1 MRITNAQKIK
11 LGLFVIVTAI
21 LLVTALYV
29 IGRKQNIFGGTS
41 YISAIFTNVNG
52 LKLGNNVRYSG
63 INVGTVRKIA
73 MINDTTICVNMA
85 LESSILEHIRK
96 DAKAVIGSD
105 GIVGSMVLN
114 IFPGTIESDL
124 LRPGDTLRS
133 IPKISTSDMMS
144 TLSVTNEN
152 AAALSSELLKITS
165 SLNEGQ
171 GTLGRLLNDE
181 EMGNDLKA
189 TVKNLNKVSR
199 DATEVI
205 QDLKGV
211 ISDIEFEESLLYVL
225 VNDSLAASQ
234 FRSTLTHLEASSE
247 QIEEA
252 VENLNAVILEVKEG
266 DGTFNYIVNDTTLVN
281 DIDETVKNVKEGS
294 VLLNENLEA
303 MRHNFLFKGYFNK
316 IEKEEKKQAKK
327 AKRNEQ

>member
-63 INVGTVRKIA
+63 INVGTVRKIT

-85 LESSILEHIRK
+85 VESDILEHIRK
-96 DAKAVIGSD
+96 DAQAVIGSD

-114 IFPGTIESDL
+114 IFPGTLEADL
-124 LRPGDTLRS
+124 LRPGDTLSS
-133 IPKISTSDMMS
+133 IRKISTSDMMS

-152 AAALSSELLKITS
+152 AAELSSELLKITS

-181 EMGNDLKA
+181 EMGNDLKE

-199 DATEVI
+199 EASDVI
-205 QDLKGV
+205 TDLKTV

-225 VNDSLAASQ
+225 VNDSVAASQ
-234 FRSTLTHLEASSE
+234 FRSTLMHLETSSE

-252 VENLNAVILEVKEG
+252 VENLNSVILEVKEG

-281 DIDETVKNVKEGS
+281 DIDETVKNVKQGS

-303 MRHNFLFKGYFNK
+303 MRHNFLFKGYFK
-316 IEKEEKKQAKK
+316 KMEKEEKKEAKK
-327 AKRNEQ
+327 AKKNQ

>member
-11 LGLFVIVTAI
+11 LGLFVIITAI

-29 IGRKQNIFGGTS
+29 IGRKQNIFGGTFQ
-41 YISAIFTNVNG
+41 ISAIFTNVNG

-63 INVGTVRKIA
+63 INVGTVRKIT

-85 LESSILEHIRK
+85 VESDILEHIRK

-114 IFPGTIESDL
+114 IFPGTKEADL
-124 LRPGDTLRS
+124 LKPGDTLRS
-133 IPKISTSDMMS
+133 VPKVSTSDMMS
-144 TLSVTNEN
+144 TLSVTNQN

-181 EMGNDLKA
+181 DMGNDLKE
-189 TVKNLNKVSR
+189 TVKNLNKVSG
-199 DATEVI
+199 DATAVI
-205 QDLKGV
+205 NDLKAV
-211 ISDIEFEESLLYVL
+211 ISDIDFEESLLYVL

-247 QIEEA
+247 QIEVA
-252 VENLNAVILEVKEG
+252 VENLNSVIGEVKEG

-281 DIDETVKNVKEGS
+281 DLDATVKNVKQGS

-303 MRHNFLFKGYFNK
+303 MRHNFLFKGYFKK
-316 IEKEEKKQAKK
+316 IEKEDKKEARRAKK
-327 AKRNEQ
+327 SE

>member
-11 LGLFVIVTAI
+11 LGLFVIITAI

-63 INVGTVRKIA
+63 INVGTVRKIT

-85 LESSILEHIRK
+85 VESDILEHIRK

-114 IFPGTIESDL
+114 IFPGTVEADL
-124 LRPGDTLRS
+124 LRPGDTLSS
-133 IPKISTSDMMS
+133 IRKISTSDMMS
-144 TLSVTNEN
+144 TLSVTNQN
-152 AAALSSELLKITS
+152 AAELSSELLKITS

-181 EMGNDLKA
+181 EMGNDLKE
-189 TVKNLNKVSR
+189 TVRNLNKVSR
-199 DATEVI
+199 EASEVI
-205 QDLKGV
+205 NDLKTV

-252 VENLNAVILEVKEG
+252 VENLNSVILEVKEG

-281 DIDETVKNVKEGS
+281 DIDETVKNVKQGS

-303 MRHNFLFKGYFNK
+303 MRHNFLFKGYFKK
-316 IEKEEKKQAKK
+316 IEKEEKKEAKK
-327 AKRNEQ
+327 AKKNE

>member
-1 MRITNAQKIK
+1 
-11 LGLFVIVTAI
+11 
-21 LLVTALYV
+21 
-29 IGRKQNIFGGTS
+29 
-41 YISAIFTNVNG
+41 
-52 LKLGNNVRYSG
+52 VRYSG
-63 INVGTVRKIA
+63 INVGTVRKIT

-85 LESSILEHIRK
+85 VESDILEHIRK

-105 GIVGSMVLN
+105 GLVGSMVLN
-114 IFPGTIESDL
+114 IFPGTVETDL
-124 LRPGDTLRS
+124 LKPGDTLSS
-133 IPKISTSDMMS
+133 IRKISTSDMMS

-152 AAALSSELLKITS
+152 AAELSSELLKITS

-181 EMGNDLKA
+181 EMGNDLKE
-189 TVKNLNKVSR
+189 TVKNLNKASR
-199 DATEVI
+199 EASEVI
-205 QDLKGV
+205 NDLKTV

-234 FRSTLTHLEASSE
+234 FRSTLTHLETSSE

-252 VENLNAVILEVKEG
+252 VENLNSVILEVKEG

-281 DIDETVKNVKEGS
+281 DIDETVKNVKQGS

-303 MRHNFLFKGYFNK
+303 MRHNFLFKGYFK
-316 IEKEEKKQAKK
+316 KLEKEERKEAKRAKK
-327 AKRNEQ
+327 NE

>member
-11 LGLFVIVTAI
+11 LGLFVIITAI

-63 INVGTVRKIA
+63 INVGTVRKIT

-85 LESSILEHIRK
+85 VESDILEHIRK

-114 IFPGTIESDL
+114 IFPGTVEADL
-124 LRPGDTLRS
+124 LRPGDTLSS
-133 IPKISTSDMMS
+133 IRKISTSDMMS
-144 TLSVTNEN
+144 TLSVTNQN
-152 AAALSSELLKITS
+152 AAELSSELLKITS

-181 EMGNDLKA
+181 EMGNDLKE

-199 DATEVI
+199 EASEVI
-205 QDLKGV
+205 NDLKTV

-225 VNDSLAASQ
+225 VNDSVAASQ
-234 FRSTLTHLEASSE
+234 FRSTLTHLETSSE

-252 VENLNAVILEVKEG
+252 VENLNSVILEVKEG

-281 DIDETVKNVKEGS
+281 DIDETVKNVKQGS

-303 MRHNFLFKGYFNK
+303 MRHNFLFKGYFK
-316 IEKEEKKQAKK
+316 KMEKEEKKEAKK
-327 AKRNEQ
+327 AKKNE

>member
-1 MRITNAQKIK
+1 MIITNAQKIK
-11 LGLFVIVTAI
+11 LGLFVIITAI

-41 YISAIFTNVNG
+41 YISAVFTNVNG

-63 INVGTVRKIA
+63 INVGTVRKIT

-85 LESSILEHIRK
+85 VESDILDHIRK

-114 IFPGTIESDL
+114 IFPGTVEADL
-124 LRPGDTLRS
+124 LRPGDTLSS
-133 IPKISTSDMMS
+133 IRKISTSDMMS
-144 TLSVTNEN
+144 TLSVTNQN
-152 AAALSSELLKITS
+152 AAELSSELLKITS

-181 EMGNDLKA
+181 EMGNDLKE

-199 DATEVI
+199 EASEVI
-205 QDLKGV
+205 NDLKTV
-211 ISDIEFEESLLYVL
+211 ISDIELEESLLYVL
-225 VNDSLAASQ
+225 VNDSVAASQ
-234 FRSTLTHLEASSE
+234 FRSTLTHLETSSE

-252 VENLNAVILEVKEG
+252 VENLNSVILEVKEG

-281 DIDETVKNVKEGS
+281 DIDETVKNVKQGS

-303 MRHNFLFKGYFNK
+303 MRHNFLFKGYFKK
-316 IEKEEKKQAKK
+316 IEKEEKKEAKK
-327 AKRNEQ
+327 AKKNE

>member
-11 LGLFVIVTAI
+11 LGLFVIITAI
-21 LLVTALYV
+21 LLVTALYL
-29 IGRKQNIFGGTS
+29 IGRKQNIFGSNT
-41 YISAIFTNVNG
+41 YVSAIFSNVNG

-63 INVGTVRKIA
+63 INVGTVRRIT
-73 MINDTTICVNMA
+73 MINDTTICVDMA
-85 LESSILEHIRK
+85 LESSIMQHIRK

-105 GIVGSMVLN
+105 GLVGSMVLN
-114 IFPGTIESDL
+114 IFPGTMESEL
-124 LRPGDTLRS
+124 VKPGDTLSS
-133 IPKISTSDMMS
+133 IRKISTSDMMS

-152 AAALSSELLKITS
+152 AAELSSELLKITS

-181 EMGNDLKA
+181 EMGNDLKE
-189 TVKNLNKVSR
+189 TVRNLNKVSR
-199 DATEVI
+199 EATAVI
-205 QDLKGV
+205 NDLKAV

-252 VENLNAVILEVKEG
+252 VENLNTVILEVKEG
-266 DGTFNYIVNDTTLVN
+266 EGTFNYIVNDTALVN

-303 MRHNFLFKGYFNK
+303 MRHNVLFKGYFK
-316 IEKEEKKQAKK
+316 KMEKEEKKEAKRAKK
-327 AKRNEQ
+327 NQ

>member
-327 AKRNEQ
+327 AKRNE

>member
-11 LGLFVIVTAI
+11 LGLFVIITAV

-29 IGRKQNIFGGTS
+29 IGRKQNIFGGTY
-41 YISAIFTNVNG
+41 YISAVFTNVNG

-63 INVGTVRKIA
+63 INVGTVRKIT

-85 LESSILEHIRK
+85 VESDILDHIRK

-114 IFPGTIESDL
+114 IFPGTAEADL
-124 LRPGDTLRS
+124 LRPGDTLSS
-133 IPKISTSDMMS
+133 IRKISTSDMMS

-152 AAALSSELLKITS
+152 AAELTSELLKITS

-181 EMGNDLKA
+181 EMGNDLKE

-199 DATEVI
+199 EASEVI
-205 QDLKGV
+205 NDLKTV

-234 FRSTLTHLEASSE
+234 FRSTLTHLETSSE

-252 VENLNAVILEVKEG
+252 VENLNSVILEVKEG

-281 DIDETVKNVKEGS
+281 DIDETVKNVKQGS

-303 MRHNFLFKGYFNK
+303 MRHNFLFKGYFK
-316 IEKEEKKQAKK
+316 KMEKEEKKAAKK
-327 AKRNEQ
+327 AKKNE

>member
-11 LGLFVIVTAI
+11 LGLFVIITAI

-63 INVGTVRKIA
+63 INVGTVRKIT

-85 LESSILEHIRK
+85 VESDILEHIRK

-114 IFPGTIESDL
+114 IFPGTVEADL
-124 LRPGDTLRS
+124 LRPGDTLSS
-133 IPKISTSDMMS
+133 IRKISTSDMMS
-144 TLSVTNEN
+144 TLSVTNQN
-152 AAALSSELLKITS
+152 AAELSSELLKITS

-181 EMGNDLKA
+181 EMGNDLKE

-199 DATEVI
+199 EASEVI
-205 QDLKGV
+205 NDLKTV
-211 ISDIEFEESLLYVL
+211 ISDIELEESLLYVL
-225 VNDSLAASQ
+225 VNDSVAASQ
-234 FRSTLTHLEASSE
+234 FRSTLTHLETSSE

-252 VENLNAVILEVKEG
+252 VENLNSVILEVKEG

-281 DIDETVKNVKEGS
+281 DIDETVKNVKQGS

-303 MRHNFLFKGYFNK
+303 MRHNFLFKGYFKK
-316 IEKEEKKQAKK
+316 IEKEEKKEAKK
-327 AKRNEQ
+327 AKKNE

>member
-11 LGLFVIVTAI
+11 LGLFVIITAI

-63 INVGTVRKIA
+63 INVGTVRKIT

-85 LESSILEHIRK
+85 VESDILEHIRK

-114 IFPGTIESDL
+114 IFPGTVEADL
-124 LRPGDTLRS
+124 LRPGDTLSS
-133 IPKISTSDMMS
+133 IRKISTSDMMS
-144 TLSVTNEN
+144 TLSVTNQN
-152 AAALSSELLKITS
+152 AAELSSELLKITS

-181 EMGNDLKA
+181 EMGNDLKE

-199 DATEVI
+199 EASEVI
-205 QDLKGV
+205 NDLKTV

-234 FRSTLTHLEASSE
+234 FRSTLTHLETSSE

-252 VENLNAVILEVKEG
+252 VENLNSVILEVKEG

-281 DIDETVKNVKEGS
+281 DIDETVKNVKQGS

-303 MRHNFLFKGYFNK
+303 MRHNFLFKGYFK
-316 IEKEEKKQAKK
+316 KMEKEEKKAAKRAKK
-327 AKRNEQ
+327 NE

>member
-11 LGLFVIVTAI
+11 LGLFVIITAI

-63 INVGTVRKIA
+63 INVGTVRKIT

-85 LESSILEHIRK
+85 VESDILEHIRK

-114 IFPGTIESDL
+114 IFPGTVEADL
-124 LRPGDTLRS
+124 LRPGDTLSS
-133 IPKISTSDMMS
+133 IRKISTSDMMS
-144 TLSVTNEN
+144 TLSVTNQN
-152 AAALSSELLKITS
+152 AAELSSELLKITS

-181 EMGNDLKA
+181 EMGNDLKE
-189 TVKNLNKVSR
+189 TVRNLNKVSR
-199 DATEVI
+199 EASEVI
-205 QDLKGV
+205 NDLKTV

-234 FRSTLTHLEASSE
+234 FRSTLTHLETSSE

-252 VENLNAVILEVKEG
+252 VENLNSVILEVKEG

-281 DIDETVKNVKEGS
+281 DIDETVKNVKQGS

-303 MRHNFLFKGYFNK
+303 MRHNFLFKGYFK
-316 IEKEEKKQAKK
+316 KMEKEEKKAAKK
-327 AKRNEQ
+327 AKKNE

>member
-11 LGLFVIVTAI
+11 LGLFVIITAI

-63 INVGTVRKIA
+63 INVGTVRKIT

-85 LESSILEHIRK
+85 VESDILKHIRK

-114 IFPGTIESDL
+114 IFPGTVEADL
-124 LRPGDTLRS
+124 LRPGDTLSS
-133 IPKISTSDMMS
+133 IRKISTSDMMS
-144 TLSVTNEN
+144 TLSVTNQN
-152 AAALSSELLKITS
+152 AAELSSELLKITS

-171 GTLGRLLNDE
+171 GTLGRLLNDKD
-181 EMGNDLKA
+181 MGNDLKE

-199 DATEVI
+199 EASEVI
-205 QDLKGV
+205 NDLKTV

-234 FRSTLTHLEASSE
+234 FRSTLTHLETSSE

-252 VENLNAVILEVKEG
+252 VENLNSVILEVKEG

-281 DIDETVKNVKEGS
+281 DIDETVKNVKQGS

-303 MRHNFLFKGYFNK
+303 MRHNFLFKGYFK
-316 IEKEEKKQAKK
+316 KMEKEEKKAAKRAKK
-327 AKRNEQ
+327 NE

>member
-63 INVGTVRKIA
+63 INVGTVRKIT

-85 LESSILEHIRK
+85 VESDILEHIRK
-96 DAKAVIGSD
+96 DAKAAIGSD

-114 IFPGTIESDL
+114 IFPGTVEADL
-124 LRPGDTLRS
+124 LRPGDTLSS
-133 IPKISTSDMMS
+133 IRKISTSDMMS

-152 AAALSSELLKITS
+152 AAELSSELLKITS

-181 EMGNDLKA
+181 EMGNDLKE

-199 DATEVI
+199 EASDVI
-205 QDLKGV
+205 TDLKTV

-225 VNDSLAASQ
+225 VNDSVAASQ
-234 FRSTLTHLEASSE
+234 FRSTLMHLETSSE

-252 VENLNAVILEVKEG
+252 VENLNSVILEVKEG
-266 DGTFNYIVNDTTLVN
+266 DGTFNHIVNDTTLVN
-281 DIDETVKNVKEGS
+281 DIDETVKNVKQGS

-303 MRHNFLFKGYFNK
+303 MRHNFLFKGYFK
-316 IEKEEKKQAKK
+316 KMEKEEKKEAKK
-327 AKRNEQ
+327 AKKNQ

>member
-1 MRITNAQKIK
+1 MIITNAQKIK
-11 LGLFVIVTAI
+11 LGLFVIITAI

-41 YISAIFTNVNG
+41 YISAVFTNVNG

-63 INVGTVRKIA
+63 INVGTVRKIT

-85 LESSILEHIRK
+85 VESDILDHIRK

-114 IFPGTIESDL
+114 IFPGNAEADL
-124 LRPGDTLRS
+124 LRPGDTLSS
-133 IPKISTSDMMS
+133 IRKISTSDMMS
-144 TLSVTNEN
+144 TLSVTNQN
-152 AAALSSELLKITS
+152 AAELSSELLKITS

-181 EMGNDLKA
+181 EMGNDLKE

-199 DATEVI
+199 EASDVI
-205 QDLKGV
+205 NDLKTV

-225 VNDSLAASQ
+225 VNDSVAASQ
-234 FRSTLTHLEASSE
+234 FRSTLAHLETSSE

-252 VENLNAVILEVKEG
+252 VENLNSVILEVKEG

-281 DIDETVKNVKEGS
+281 DIDETVKNVKQGS

-303 MRHNFLFKGYFNK
+303 MRHNFLFKGYFK
-316 IEKEEKKQAKK
+316 KMEKEEKKEAKRAKK
-327 AKRNEQ
+327 NE

>member
-11 LGLFVIVTAI
+11 LGLFVIITAI

-63 INVGTVRKIA
+63 INVGTVRKIT

-85 LESSILEHIRK
+85 VESDILEHIRK
-96 DAKAVIGSD
+96 DAKGVIGSD

-114 IFPGTIESDL
+114 IFPGTVEADL
-124 LRPGDTLRS
+124 LSPGDTISS
-133 IPKISTSDMMS
+133 IRKISTSDMMS
-144 TLSVTNEN
+144 TLSVTNQN
-152 AAALSSELLKITS
+152 AAELSSELLKITN

-181 EMGNDLKA
+181 EMGNDLKE

-199 DATEVI
+199 EASEVI
-205 QDLKGV
+205 NDLKTV

-225 VNDSLAASQ
+225 VNDSLAAAQ
-234 FRSTLTHLEASSE
+234 FRSTLSHLETSSV

-252 VENLNAVILEVKEG
+252 VENLNSVILEVKEG

-281 DIDETVKNVKEGS
+281 DIDETVKNVKQGS

-303 MRHNFLFKGYFNK
+303 MRHNFLFKGYFKK
-316 IEKEEKKQAKK
+316 IEKEEKKEAKRAKK
-327 AKRNEQ
+327 NE

>member
-11 LGLFVIVTAI
+11 LGLFVIITAI

-63 INVGTVRKIA
+63 INVGTVRKIT

-85 LESSILEHIRK
+85 VESDILEHIRK

-114 IFPGTIESDL
+114 IFPGTVEADL
-124 LRPGDTLRS
+124 LRPGDTLSS
-133 IPKISTSDMMS
+133 IRKISTSDMMS
-144 TLSVTNEN
+144 TLSVTNQN
-152 AAALSSELLKITS
+152 AAELSSELLKITS

-181 EMGNDLKA
+181 EMGNDLKE
-189 TVKNLNKVSR
+189 TVRNLNKVSR
-199 DATEVI
+199 EASEVI
-205 QDLKGV
+205 NDLKTV

-252 VENLNAVILEVKEG
+252 VENLNSVILEVKEG

-281 DIDETVKNVKEGS
+281 DIDETVKNVKQGS

-303 MRHNFLFKGYFNK
+303 MRHNFLFKGYFK
-316 IEKEEKKQAKK
+316 KMEKEEKKAAKRAKK
-327 AKRNEQ
+327 NE

>member
-11 LGLFVIVTAI
+11 LGLFVIITAI

-41 YISAIFTNVNG
+41 YVSAIFNNVNG

-63 INVGTVRKIA
+63 INVGTVRKII

-124 LRPGDTLRS
+124 LKPGDTLRS

-181 EMGNDLKA
+181 EMGNDLKE

-199 DATEVI
+199 DATAVI
-205 QDLKGV
+205 NDLKGV

-247 QIEEA
+247 QIEDA
-252 VENLNAVILEVKEG
+252 VENLNSVILEVKEG
-266 DGTFNYIVNDTTLVN
+266 EGTFNYIVSDTTLVN
-281 DIDETVKNVKEGS
+281 DIDETVKNVKQGS

-303 MRHNFLFKGYFNK
+303 MRHNFLFKGYFKK
-316 IEKEEKKQAKK
+316 IEKEEKKE
-327 AKRNEQ
+327 AKRANKDE

>member
-11 LGLFVIVTAI
+11 LGLFVIITAI

-41 YISAIFTNVNG
+41 YISAVFTNVNG

-63 INVGTVRKIA
+63 INVGTVRKII

-85 LESSILEHIRK
+85 VESDILEHIRK

-114 IFPGTIESDL
+114 IFPGTVEADL
-124 LRPGDTLRS
+124 LRPGDTLSS
-133 IPKISTSDMMS
+133 IRKISTSDMMS
-144 TLSVTNEN
+144 TLSVTNQN
-152 AAALSSELLKITS
+152 AAELSSELLKITS

-181 EMGNDLKA
+181 EMGNDLKE

-199 DATEVI
+199 EASDVI
-205 QDLKGV
+205 NDLKTV

-225 VNDSLAASQ
+225 VNDSVAASQ
-234 FRSTLTHLEASSE
+234 FRSTLAHLETSSE

-252 VENLNAVILEVKEG
+252 VENLNSVILEVKEG

-281 DIDETVKNVKEGS
+281 DIDETVKNVKQGS

-303 MRHNFLFKGYFNK
+303 MRHNFLFKGYFK
-316 IEKEEKKQAKK
+316 KMEKEEKKEAKRAKK
-327 AKRNEQ
+327 NE

>member
-11 LGLFVIVTAI
+11 LGLFVIITGI
-21 LLVTALYV
+21 LLVTALYL
-29 IGRKQNIFGGTS
+29 IGRKQNIFGSTS
-41 YISAIFTNVNG
+41 YISAVFSNVNG

-63 INVGTVRKIA
+63 INVGTVRKIM

-85 LESSILEHIRK
+85 IESSILEHMRK

-105 GIVGSMVLN
+105 GLVGSMVLN
-114 IFPGTIESDL
+114 IFPGSPESDL
-124 LRPGDTLRS
+124 LKPGDTLRS
-133 IPKISTSDMMS
+133 IRKISTSDMMS

-152 AAALSSELLKITS
+152 AATLSSELLKITS

-181 EMGNDLKA
+181 EMGNDLKE

-199 DATEVI
+199 EASALI
-205 QDLKGV
+205 SDLKAV
-211 ISDIEFEESLLYVL
+211 IDDVEFEESLLYVL

-234 FRSTLTHLEASSE
+234 FRSTLAHLETSGE

-252 VENLNAVILEVKEG
+252 VENLNSVILEVKEG
-266 DGTFNYIVNDTTLVN
+266 EGAFNYIVTDTTLVN
-281 DIDETVKNVKEGS
+281 DIDETVKNVKQGS

-303 MRHNFLFKGYFNK
+303 MRHNFLFKGYFK
-316 IEKEEKKQAKK
+316 KLEKEEKKEAKK
-327 AKRNEQ
+327 ADKKE

>member
-1 MRITNAQKIK
+1 
-11 LGLFVIVTAI
+11 VIITAI

-63 INVGTVRKIA
+63 INVGTVRKIT

-85 LESSILEHIRK
+85 VESDILEHIRK

-114 IFPGTIESDL
+114 IFPGTVEADL
-124 LRPGDTLRS
+124 LRPGDTLSS
-133 IPKISTSDMMS
+133 IRKISTSDMMS
-144 TLSVTNEN
+144 TLSVTNQN
-152 AAALSSELLKITS
+152 AAELSSELLKITS
-165 SLNEGQ
+165 SLNQGQ

-181 EMGNDLKA
+181 EMGNDLKE

-199 DATEVI
+199 EASEVI
-205 QDLKGV
+205 NDLKTV

-225 VNDSLAASQ
+225 VNDSVAASQ
-234 FRSTLTHLEASSE
+234 FRSTLTHLETSSE

-252 VENLNAVILEVKEG
+252 VENLNSVILEVKEG

-281 DIDETVKNVKEGS
+281 DIDETVKNVKQGS

-303 MRHNFLFKGYFNK
+303 MRHNFLFKGYFK
-316 IEKEEKKQAKK
+316 KMEKEEKKEAKRAKK
-327 AKRNEQ
+327 NE

>member
-11 LGLFVIVTAI
+11 LGLFVIITAI

-63 INVGTVRKIA
+63 INVGTVRKII

-85 LESSILEHIRK
+85 VESDILEHIRK

-114 IFPGTIESDL
+114 IFPGSVEADL
-124 LRPGDTLRS
+124 LRPGDTLSS
-133 IPKISTSDMMS
+133 IRKISTSDMMS
-144 TLSVTNEN
+144 TLSVTNQN
-152 AAALSSELLKITS
+152 AAELSSELLKITS

-181 EMGNDLKA
+181 EMGNDLKE

-199 DATEVI
+199 EASEVI
-205 QDLKGV
+205 NDLKTV
-211 ISDIEFEESLLYVL
+211 ISDIELEESLLYVL
-225 VNDSLAASQ
+225 VNDSVAASQ
-234 FRSTLTHLEASSE
+234 FRSTLTHLETSSE

-252 VENLNAVILEVKEG
+252 VENLNSVILEVKEG

-281 DIDETVKNVKEGS
+281 DIDETVKNVKQGS

-303 MRHNFLFKGYFNK
+303 MRHNFLFKGYFKK
-316 IEKEEKKQAKK
+316 IEKEEKKEAKK
-327 AKRNEQ
+327 AKKNE

>member
-63 INVGTVRKIA
+63 INVGTVRKIT

-85 LESSILEHIRK
+85 VESDILEHIRK

-114 IFPGTIESDL
+114 IFPGTLEADL
-124 LRPGDTLRS
+124 LRPGDTLSS
-133 IPKISTSDMMS
+133 IRKISTSDMMS

-152 AAALSSELLKITS
+152 AAELSSELLKITS

-181 EMGNDLKA
+181 EMGNDLKE

-199 DATEVI
+199 EASDVI
-205 QDLKGV
+205 TDLKTV

-225 VNDSLAASQ
+225 VNDSVAASQ
-234 FRSTLTHLEASSE
+234 FRSTLMHLETSSE

-252 VENLNAVILEVKEG
+252 VENLNSVILEVKEG

-281 DIDETVKNVKEGS
+281 DIDETVKNVKQGS

-303 MRHNFLFKGYFNK
+303 MRHNFLFKGYFK
-316 IEKEEKKQAKK
+316 KMEKEEKKEAKK
-327 AKRNEQ
+327 AKKNQ

>member
-1 MRITNAQKIK
+1 MIITNAQKIK
-11 LGLFVIVTAI
+11 LGLFVIITAI

-63 INVGTVRKIA
+63 INVGTVRKIT

-85 LESSILEHIRK
+85 VESDILEHIRK

-114 IFPGTIESDL
+114 IFPGTVEADL
-124 LRPGDTLRS
+124 LRPGDTLSS
-133 IPKISTSDMMS
+133 IRKISTSDMMS
-144 TLSVTNEN
+144 TLSVTNQN
-152 AAALSSELLKITS
+152 AAELSSELLKITS

-181 EMGNDLKA
+181 EMGNDLKE
-189 TVKNLNKVSR
+189 TVRNLNKVSR
-199 DATEVI
+199 EASEVI
-205 QDLKGV
+205 NDLKTV

-252 VENLNAVILEVKEG
+252 VENLNSVILEVKEG

-281 DIDETVKNVKEGS
+281 DIDETVKNVKQGS

-303 MRHNFLFKGYFNK
+303 MRHNFLFKGYFK
-316 IEKEEKKQAKK
+316 KMEKEEKKAAKRAKK
-327 AKRNEQ
+327 NE

>member
-11 LGLFVIVTAI
+11 LGLFVIITAI

-63 INVGTVRKIA
+63 INVGTVRKIT

-85 LESSILEHIRK
+85 VESDILEHIRK

-114 IFPGTIESDL
+114 IFPGTVETDL
-124 LRPGDTLRS
+124 LRPGDTLSS
-133 IPKISTSDMMS
+133 IRKISTSDMMS
-144 TLSVTNEN
+144 TLSVTNQN
-152 AAALSSELLKITS
+152 AAELSSELLKITS

-181 EMGNDLKA
+181 EMGNDLKE
-189 TVKNLNKVSR
+189 TVRNLNKVSR
-199 DATEVI
+199 EASEVI
-205 QDLKGV
+205 NDLKTV

-225 VNDSLAASQ
+225 VNDSVAASQ
-234 FRSTLTHLEASSE
+234 FRSTLTHLETSSE

-252 VENLNAVILEVKEG
+252 VENLNSVILEVKEG

-281 DIDETVKNVKEGS
+281 DIDETVKNVKQGS

-303 MRHNFLFKGYFNK
+303 MRHNFLFKGYFK
-316 IEKEEKKQAKK
+316 KMEKEEKKAAKK
-327 AKRNEQ
+327 AKKNE